1 MITNTIMPT
10 HINTNERSS
19 RGVAV
24 AGKVVIPTAQW
35 TPLKNF
41 ASLWKIEFTVRLYRI
56 K

>member
-1 MITNTIMPT
+1 
-10 HINTNERSS
+10 
-19 RGVAV
+19 V

-41 ASLWKIEFTVRLYRI
+41 ASLWKIEFTVRLYKI